1 MCVLG
6 LKMLSFVEI
15 PQGNRNR
22 PVEAADDSPAS
33 EGQTHP
39 PAGGTGQGRNEF
51 QVYALG
57 AFGLLFGMSGP
68 RLGRGRGDESDT
80 QSYPPRSSS
89 LLC

>member
-1 MCVLG
+1 MNQAVGVQVQIRQKTGMCVLG
-6 LKMLSFVEI
+6 MKMLSFVEI

-51 QVYALG
+51 
-57 AFGLLFGMSGP
+57 
-68 RLGRGRGDESDT
+68 
-80 QSYPPRSSS
+80 
-89 LLC
+89 